1 MVFNIRKF
9 NNAEIPVNVKEKF
22 GTLTFLG
29 YDENWKMVEGEAVD
43 YPTHA
48 EVFSDKMQETIA
60 IKLEEGISVE
70 DIPFMSEVE
79 IVGQATIWI
88 YDYEDT
94 VYRGNNNVSE
104 IKALAFSLRAENIK
118 RVGAGAGA
126 GVTPQ
131 PKQEQKQEL
140 KQEHK
145 A

>member
-1 MVFNIRKF
+1 MAFNIRKF

-29 YDENWKMVEGEAVD
+29 FDKNWKMVEGEAVD

-94 VYRGNNNVSE
+94 VYRGNNNE
-104 IKALAFSLRAENIK
+104 
-118 RVGAGAGA
+118 RVGAGAG
-126 GVTPQ
+126 VTAQ
-131 PKQEQKQEL
+131 SKQEQKQEQ

-145 A
+145 G

>member
-1 MVFNIRKF
+1 
-9 NNAEIPVNVKEKF
+9 
-22 GTLTFLG
+22 
-29 YDENWKMVEGEAVD
+29 MVEGEAVD

-118 RVGAGAGA
+118 RVGAGAG
-126 GVTPQ
+126 VTAQ
-131 PKQEQKQEL
+131 PKQEQKQDQ

-145 A
+145 G

>member
-1 MVFNIRKF
+1 MAFNIRKF
-9 NNAEIPVNVKEKF
+9 NNAELPVNVKEKF

-29 YDENWKMVEGEAVD
+29 FDENWKMVEGEAVD

-48 EVFSDKMQETIA
+48 ELFSDKMQETIA
-60 IKLEEGISVE
+60 IKLEE

-79 IVGQATIWI
+79 IVGQTTIWI

-118 RVGAGAGA
+118 RVGAGAG
-126 GVTPQ
+126 VTAQ
-131 PKQEQKQEL
+131 PKQEQKQDQ

-145 A
+145 G

>member
-1 MVFNIRKF
+1 MAFNIRKF

-29 YDENWKMVEGEAVD
+29 FDENWKMVEGEAVD

-79 IVGQATIWI
+79 IVGDATIWI

-118 RVGAGAGA
+118 RVGAGAG
-126 GVTPQ
+126 VTPQPQ
-131 PKQEQKQEL
+131 PKQEQKQEQ

-145 A
+145 G